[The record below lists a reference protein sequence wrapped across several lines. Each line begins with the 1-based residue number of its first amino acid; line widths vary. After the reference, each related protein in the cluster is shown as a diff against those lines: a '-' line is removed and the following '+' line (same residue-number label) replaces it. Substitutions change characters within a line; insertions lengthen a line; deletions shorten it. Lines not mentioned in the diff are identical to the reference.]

1 MKRAFIKKF
10 TGILLC
16 LSIIHGVLPF
26 APAQT
31 RKRTTTTPKTDQPVS
46 NKQAPQKCSG
56 GWSGFINFTKT
67 LNESSDTTQKN
78 RTVGTTRNVTSRNYK
93 YTGRITVNGSQNPDQ
108 PLTKVQTS
116 LTDEDRRFKRFVQQD
131 TCFYDG
137 KGVRDQ
143 WSETVDNDILNAFGE
158 GAAENFN
165 LNFNPYDGTYGFSF
179 QFPEMSGTINREDK
193 ITRGGWC
200 GAKNNESSDNS
211 KTEPAKVE
219 AVSEVIEYQKID
231 PKNPDVLA
239 GSKTWDTSSA
249 DVKSFKYTVTWSF
262 RRCPAPLEL
271 EAVEFDEH
279 PYPRWDEWR
288 KVDGETVDGN
298 IVRVRARV
306 TNYSNETKFPQ
317 LKFTEQR
324 AGAELPDSER
334 NISIAPG
341 ESREVEYLWDTSG
354 WSWEIGGIPASGREV
369 KVEMTEPTAPP
380 KSLSADVLIIPRP
393 VILAHGLWADYT
405 SWDGYD
411 KFFKNAHSSSWSSY
425 AVGADPQNG
434 VMNTGTKGTWKPSN
448 TIDQNAIELNKQI
461 EAVRRNKNA
470 WHVDAVVHSMGGII
484 ARHYIHFLMETPPDG
499 KPALTRLVL
508 LGTPNMGSPCANLMG
523 FAFWSLGKPVTSLE
537 QLRPAFMERFNKA
550 VRNRKGTRFSV
561 LVGNPLPQTCQS
573 AVWGD
578 GVVELP
584 SAIWEI
590 NDYRYAR
597 SVHTDLTSK
606 ENFEYFVW
614 RRLAVSW
621 RGDHKPDNN
630 YRANYENFDNRNSN
644 PMQLV
649 NAAFNRNENFE
660 DEKPALPENLKMDLA
675 KEVVLPAKQ
684 SAEIEIPVT
693 ANANSGVTFMA
704 APTVSAVLIND
715 KGAVVGKSLAGTAQA
730 KFDFRSIPIENAP
743 ANGVWKLRLENTG
756 TAETSVVVS
765 VWTDSSANRVRFG
778 IEAGAPNAAG
788 QVPLVAKL
796 SENNAPVIGATVKAR
811 ILSDEAKTSEIALF
825 DDGKSGDGA
834 ANDGVY
840 GALTEKLANGD
851 YSVTAKAE
859 TNSQVL
865 VAAAGL
871 TIGAAKPPVSVKT
884 KGK

>member
-1 MKRAFIKKF
+1 MKRALIKKF

-31 RKRTTTTPKTDQPVS
+31 RKPTTPAPKTNQPVS
-46 NKQAPQKCSG
+46 TEQKPKCSG
-56 GWSGFINFTKT
+56 GWSGFVTFAKT
-67 LNESSDTTQKN
+67 LNETRNEKVKN
-78 RTVGTTRNVTSRNYK
+78 RIKGTTHHINSRDYK
-93 YTGRITVNGSQNPDQ
+93 YTGRITVNGANPQ
-108 PLTKVQTS
+108 QLKTRAQISFSEEEKN
-116 LTDEDRRFKRFVQQD
+116 FKRYAQTD

-137 KGVRDQ
+137 KGDREQ
-143 WSETVDNDILNAFGE
+143 WDETTDEQITKAFGE
-158 GAAENFN
+158 GESDFWFN
-165 LNFNPYDGTYGFSF
+165 LDQADGTYSF
-179 QFPEMSGTINREDK
+179 NFRFPEAQGTYNRQVK
-193 ITRGGWC
+193 IKRGGWC
-200 GAKNNESSDNS
+200 QDKNNTPDD
-211 KTEPAKVE
+211 KTAASPTKIDGEGAE
-219 AVSEVIEYQKID
+219 ITDQKID
-231 PKNPDVLA
+231 PKNPDVLS
-239 GSKTWDTSSA
+239 GSKSWDTSTA
-249 DVKSFKYTVTWSF
+249 DLKSFKYTVTWSF

-279 PYPRWDEWR
+279 PFPRWDEWR

-334 NISIAPG
+334 SISIAPG

-354 WSWEIGGIPASGREV
+354 WSWEIGGIPASEREV
-369 KVEMTEPTAPP
+369 KVEMTEPSVPA
-380 KSLSADVLIIPRP
+380 KNLAADVLIIPRP

-411 KFFKNAHSSSWSSY
+411 KFFKAAHSTSWNSY

-448 TIDQNAIELNKQI
+448 TIDQNAVELNKQI
-461 EAVRRNKNA
+461 EAVRRDKNA

-484 ARHYIHFLMETPPDG
+484 ARHYIHFLMQTPPDG
-499 KPALTRLVL
+499 KPALTRLIQ

-537 QLRPAFMERFNKA
+537 QLRPAFMERFNRT

-573 AVWGD
+573 AMWGD

-597 SVHTDLTSK
+597 SVHTDLTSR

-621 RGDHKPDNN
+621 RGDHNPDNN
-630 YRANYENFDNRNSN
+630 YRAVYENFDNQN
-644 PMQLV
+644 QGAVQFLG
-649 NAAFNRNENFE
+649 AAFNRNENFE
-660 DEKPALPENLKMDLA
+660 DEKPALPENLRMDLA
-675 KEVVLPAKQ
+675 KEVALPGRQ
-684 SAEIEIPVT
+684 SGEIEIPVS
-693 ANANSGVTFMA
+693 AFANSGVTFMA
-704 APTVSAVLIND
+704 SPAVSAVLIND
-715 KGAVVGKSLAGTAQA
+715 KGAVVGKNLAGTAEA
-730 KFDFRSIPIENAP
+730 KSDFRSIPIENA
-743 ANGVWKLRLENTG
+743 ATNGVWKLRLENT
-756 TAETSVVVS
+756 AAQETSVVVS
-765 VWTDSSANRVRFG
+765 AWTDTSANRVRFS
-778 IEAGAPNAAG
+778 IEAGKPNAAG
-788 QVPLVAKL
+788 QIPLVANL
-796 SENNAPVIGATVKAR
+796 SENNAPVANASVKAR
-811 ILSDEAKTSEIALF
+811 ILADDAKTSEIVLL

-834 ANDGVY
+834 PNDGVY

-859 TNSQVL
+859 TNSRVL
-865 VAAAGL
+865 VAAASL
-871 TIGAAKPPVSVKT
+871 TVGAAKQPVSVKT
-884 KGK
+884 KSK

>member
-10 TGILLC
+10 TGVLLC

-31 RKRTTTTPKTDQPVS
+31 RKKTITPKTNQPVS
-46 NKQAPQKCSG
+46 NEQKPKCNG
-56 GWSGFINFTKT
+56 GWSGVVTYEKT
-67 LNESSDTTQKN
+67 LKYQEDFGKQKQLPH
-78 RTVGTTRNVTSRNYK
+78 GTSHKKVSQDYTYK
-93 YTGRITVNGSQNPDQ
+93 GRIMVDGSKGSDILKTSSQVSLNDIRRKWSRSDQ
-108 PLTKVQTS
+108 M
-116 LTDEDRRFKRFVQQD
+116 D

-137 KGVRDQ
+137 KDESVPQ
-143 WSETVDNDILNAFGE
+143 WTEKNESDITNAFGE
-158 GAAENFN
+158 GEAGFSMNIDQFG
-165 LNFNPYDGTYGFSF
+165 GTYSFSF
-179 QFPEMSGTINREDK
+179 RFPEAKGTNDRTYDQSA
-193 ITRGGWC
+193 GGWC
-200 GAKNNESSDNS
+200 NPEFNKPES
-211 KTEPAKVE
+211 KTDKYPEKVSGLGTE
-219 AVSEVIEYQKID
+219 ITDQKID
-231 PKNPDVLA
+231 PKNPDVLS
-239 GSKTWDTSSA
+239 GSKTWEEKTTLKSSKF
-249 DVKSFKYTVTWSF
+249 VYKITWSF

-271 EAVEFDEH
+271 EAIEFDEH
-279 PYPRWDEWR
+279 PYPDWNKWR

-306 TNYSNETKFPQ
+306 TNYSNETKFPK

-324 AGAELPDSER
+324 AGAELPDSETD
-334 NISIAPG
+334 ISIAPG

-354 WSWEIGGIPASGREV
+354 WSWEIGGIPASEREV
-369 KVEMTEPTAPP
+369 KVEMTEPTSPT
-380 KSLSADVLIIPRP
+380 KNLSADVLIIPRP

-411 KFFKNAHSSSWSSY
+411 KFFKAAHSTSWSSY

-434 VMNTGTKGTWKPSN
+434 VMNTGVKGTWKPSN
-448 TIDQNAIELNKQI
+448 TIDQNALELNKQI

-484 ARHYIHFLMETPPDG
+484 ARHYIHFFMPTVEDG
-499 KPALTRLVL
+499 KPALTRLIQ

-550 VRNRKGTRFSV
+550 VRNRKGTKFSV

-573 AVWGD
+573 TMWGD

-614 RRLAVSW
+614 RRLAISW

-630 YRANYENFDNRNSN
+630 YKAKYENFDNRNSN

-660 DEKPALPENLKMDLA
+660 DEKPALPDNLKMDLA
-675 KEVVLPAKQ
+675 KEITLQGKQ

-704 APTVSAVLIND
+704 LPTVSAVLIND
-715 KGAVVGKSLAGTAQA
+715 RGAVVGKNAAGTPEARS
-730 KFDFRSIPIENAP
+730 DFRSIPIENAA

-756 TAETSVVVS
+756 TESTSAIVS
-765 VWTDSSANRVRFG
+765 AWTDSSANRVRFS
-778 IEAGAPNAAG
+778 IEAGTPNAAG
-788 QVPLVAKL
+788 QIPLVAKL
-796 SENNAPVIGATVKAR
+796 SENNAPVANALVKAR
-811 ILSDEAKTSEIALF
+811 ILSDGAKTSEITLF
-825 DDGKSGDGA
+825 DDGRNGDGA
-834 ANDGVY
+834 AGDGVY

-859 TNSQVL
+859 TNSGVS
-865 VAAAGL
+865 VAAASL
-871 TIGAAKPPVSVKT
+871 TVGAAKQTSSVKT
-884 KGK
+884 KSK

>member
-31 RKRTTTTPKTDQPVS
+31 RKPTPAPKTNQPVS
-46 NKQAPQKCSG
+46 TKQTPQKCSG

-78 RTVGTTRNVTSRNYK
+78 RTFGTTQHVTSRKYK
-93 YTGRITVNGSQNPDQ
+93 YSGRITVNGSQNPDQ
-108 PLTKVQTS
+108 PLTKVQAF

-137 KGVRDQ
+137 KGVREQ
-143 WSETVDNDILNAFGE
+143 WSETVDNDILNAFGD

-165 LNFNPYDGTYGFSF
+165 LNFNPYDGTYSFGF
-179 QFPEMSGTINREDK
+179 QFPEMSGTVNREDK

-200 GAKNNESSDNS
+200 SAKNNESSNNS

-219 AVSEVIEYQKID
+219 ATGATIEYQKID

-239 GSKTWDTSSA
+239 GSKSWDTSSA

-306 TNYSNETKFPQ
+306 TNYSNETKFPR

-324 AGAELPDSER
+324 AGAELPDSET

-354 WSWEIGGIPASGREV
+354 WSWETGGIPASQREV
-369 KVEMTEPTAPP
+369 KVEMTEPTVPA
-380 KSLSADVLIIPRP
+380 KNLVADVLIIPRP

-411 KFFKNAHSSSWSSY
+411 KFFKAAHSTSWSSY

-434 VMNTGTKGTWKPSN
+434 VMNTGVKGTWKPSN
-448 TIDQNAIELNKQI
+448 TIDRNAIELNKQI

-484 ARHYIHFLMETPPDG
+484 ARHYIHFFMETVADG
-499 KPALTRLVL
+499 KPVVTRLIQ

-537 QLRPAFMERFNKA
+537 QLRPAFMERFNKT

-573 AVWGD
+573 AIWGD

-606 ENFEYFVW
+606 ENFEFFVW

-630 YRANYENFDNRNSN
+630 YRANYENFDNRN
-644 PMQLV
+644 QGTVQFLG
-649 NAAFNRNENFE
+649 AGFNRNENAE
-660 DEKPALPENLKMDLA
+660 DEKPTLPENLKMDLA
-675 KEVVLPAKQ
+675 KEVALPGKQ
-684 SAEIEIPVT
+684 SAEIEIPVS
-693 ANANSGVTFMA
+693 ANSNSGVTFMA
-704 APTVSAVLIND
+704 SPTVSASLIND
-715 KGAVVGKSLAGTAQA
+715 QGAVVGKNQAGTAEA
-730 KFDFRSIPIENAP
+730 RSDFRSIPIENVP

-756 TAETSVVVS
+756 TEETSVVVS
-765 VWTDSSANRVRFG
+765 AWSDASANRVRFS
-778 IEAGAPNAAG
+778 IEAGKPNAAG
-788 QVPLVAKL
+788 QIPLVAKL
-796 SENNAPVIGATVKAR
+796 SENNAPVANASVKAR
-811 ILSDEAKTSEIALF
+811 ILSDAEKTSEITLS

-865 VAAAGL
+865 VAAASL
-871 TIGAAKPPVSVKT
+871 TVGAAKQPIFVKT
-884 KGK
+884 KSR

>member
-10 TGILLC
+10 TGIVIC
-16 LSIIHGVLPF
+16 LSIIHGVLPL
-26 APAQT
+26 ASAQT
-31 RKRTTTTPKTDQPVS
+31 RKPMTTPKTDQPVPT
-46 NKQAPQKCSG
+46 NRTLQKCSG
-56 GWSGFINFTKT
+56 GWSGFINFEKT
-67 LNESSDTTQKN
+67 LNEGFNDRRKN
-78 RTVGTTRNVTSRNYK
+78 ISRGTTELRTSRIYK
-93 YTGRITVNGSQNPDQ
+93 YSGKIKIDGSQNPNAPQ
-108 PLTKVQTS
+108 TKVQVS
-116 LTDEDRRFKRFVQQD
+116 LSEEEKSFKRFEQMD

-137 KGVRDQ
+137 KGSREQ
-143 WSETVDNDILNAFGE
+143 WGETTDNQITKAFGE
-158 GAAENFN
+158 GAADNFN
-165 LNFNPYDGTYGFSF
+165 LNVNPYDGTYSFGFT
-179 QFPEMSGTINREDK
+179 FPDMQGTYNREVK
-193 ITRGGWC
+193 VRRGGWC
-200 GAKNNESSDNS
+200 APKNNLPEDNS
-211 KTEPAKVE
+211 VASPTKIDGTGTT
-219 AVSEVIEYQKID
+219 IDDQKID

-239 GSKTWDTSSA
+239 GSKSWDTSSA

-262 RRCPAPLEL
+262 RRCPSPLEL

-306 TNYSNETKFPQ
+306 TNYSSETKFPQ
-317 LKFTEQR
+317 LKFVEQR
-324 AGAELPDSER
+324 AKVELPDSQT

-354 WSWEIGGIPASGREV
+354 WSWEIGGIPASEREV
-369 KVEMTEPTAPP
+369 KVEMTEPTSPA
-380 KSLSADVLIIPRP
+380 KNLSADVLIIPRP

-411 KFFKNAHSSSWSSY
+411 KFFKNAHSTSWSSY

-434 VMNTGTKGTWKPSN
+434 VMNTGVKGTWKPSN
-448 TIDQNAIELNKQI
+448 TIDQNALELYKQI

-484 ARHYIHFLMETPPDG
+484 ARHYIHFFMQTVADG
-499 KPALTRLVL
+499 KPTLTRLIQ
-508 LGTPNMGSPCANLMG
+508 LGTPNMGSPCADLMG
-523 FAFWSLGKPVTSLE
+523 FTFWSLGKPVTSLE

-550 VRNRKGTRFSV
+550 VRNRKGTKFSV

-573 AVWGD
+573 TMWGD

-630 YRANYENFDNRNSN
+630 YRATYENFDNRNQGAVKFSG
-644 PMQLV
+644 
-649 NAAFNRNENFE
+649 ASFNRNENAD
-660 DEKPALPENLKMDLA
+660 DEKPSLPENLKMDLA
-675 KEVVLPAKQ
+675 KEVALPGKQ
-684 SAEIEIPVT
+684 TTEIEIPVT
-693 ANANSGVTFMA
+693 ANSNSGVTFMV
-704 APTVSAVLIND
+704 APQVSAVLIND
-715 KGAVVGKSLAGTAQA
+715 KGAVVGKNMSGTAESKA
-730 KFDFRSIPIENAP
+730 DFRSIPIENVS

-756 TAETSVVVS
+756 TAETSGIIS
-765 VWTDSSANRVRFG
+765 VWTDTSASRAGFS
-778 IEAGAPNAAG
+778 IEAGKPNAAG
-788 QVPLVAKL
+788 QIPLVAKL
-796 SENNAPVIGATVKAR
+796 SENNAPIANAMVKAR
-811 ILSDEAKTSEIALF
+811 ILSDDQKTSEIVLL
-825 DDGKSGDGA
+825 DDGKNGDGA
-834 ANDGVY
+834 AGDGIY

-851 YSVTAKAE
+851 YSITAKAE

-865 VAAAGL
+865 VAAASL
-871 TIGAAKPPVSVKT
+871 TIGTAKQPISVKT